1 MLNPCWPCSF
11 CFCAVLP
18 SLWTRVLHR
27 GRKQERCREGGEL
40 SLSFNPFVSWCNQLS
55 FILFDYFFFAPF
67 CCCCCYFSFFLRVG
81 IFSPQSFPSSSFP
94 CDPPETGNHLGC
106 KGLLVGHWSP
116 AVASS
121 SFQAVNPSQATRGI
135 LHTSPLL
142 PHRSP
147 WKNSQRSQNPP
158 AEGPDGMD
166 LGNFGLKKT
175 ALWPLEC

>member
-1 MLNPCWPCSF
+1 MEKQDVGVGEGFCSTLAGPAPF
-11 CFCAVLP
+11 VFLLCSLP
-18 SLWTRVLHR
+18 YGHGFSTGVRSR
-27 GRKQERCREGGEL
+27 KGAGKGRNCL
-40 SLSFNPFVSWCNQLS
+40 SLSIPLCPGVISS
-55 FILFDYFFFAPF
+55 HLFSLINFFFAPF
-67 CCCCCYFSFFLRVG
+67 CCCCYFSFFLRVG
-81 IFSPQSFPSSSFP
+81 IFSPQSFPGSSFP

-147 WKNSQRSQNPP
+147 WKNSQ
-158 AEGPDGMD
+158 
-166 LGNFGLKKT
+166 
-175 ALWPLEC
+175 